1 MVAFSM
7 PESVRLPGANG
18 EVRDY
23 TPAGRFLYAEGGPP
37 PRTRL
42 PYAAVHVV
50 ANALADT
57 NPVGPAA
64 VDWDRTLAFRRHI
77 WAYGLGVAE
86 AMDTAQRGM
95 GLDWDA
101 SKELIRRSV
110 AEAKAAS
117 GRIVCGAQTD
127 HLAPGSAR
135 AVRDVEAAY
144 EEQCEFVEGQGGQ
157 VVLMA
162 SRELARIA
170 RGPDDYAR
178 VYGRVLSQLRRPAL
192 IHWLG
197 EVFDPALAGYWGYRD
212 IDRAMNVCLEIITEN
227 AEKVE
232 GLKLSL
238 LDQKRE
244 IGMRAM
250 LPRQVRMF
258 TGDDFDYPTTIA
270 GDGERFS
277 DALLGAFDM
286 IAPAA
291 SAALLALDG
300 GDEESFRAILAPTVP
315 LSRHVFGHPTFY
327 YKVGVV
333 FLAYLN
339 GHQDHFRMV
348 GGLESG
354 RSAMHLA
361 QTFVLADQAGLLR
374 DAKLAVDRMRAVMA
388 VAGVGAG

>member
-1 MVAFSM
+1 M
-7 PESVRLPGANG
+7 PESVRLPDANG
-18 EVRDY
+18 DGRDY
-23 TPAGRFLYAEGGPP
+23 TPTGRFLYADGGPQ
-37 PRTRL
+37 PRSRI

-50 ANALADT
+50 ADALADASPT
-57 NPVGPAA
+57 GPAA
-64 VDWDRTLAFRRHI
+64 VDWERTLAFRRYI

-95 GLDWDA
+95 GLDWEA
-101 SKELIRRSV
+101 AKELIRLSV
-110 AEAKAAS
+110 AEARAVG
-117 GRIVCGAQTD
+117 GRIVCGVQTD
-127 HLAPGSAR
+127 QLETGSAR
-135 AVRDVEAAY
+135 SLRDIEAAY
-144 EEQCEFVEGQGGQ
+144 EEQCEFVEAQGGQ

-178 VYGRVLSQLRRPAL
+178 VYGHVLSELRQPAL

-197 EVFDPALAGYWGYRD
+197 EVFDPALGGYWGYRD
-212 IDRAMNVCLEIITEN
+212 LDHAMAACLDIIVENV
-227 AEKVE
+227 EKVE

-244 IGMRAM
+244 IGMRAS
-250 LPRQVRMF
+250 LPLSVRMF

-291 SAALLALDG
+291 SAALLALDA
-300 GDEESFRAILAPTVP
+300 GDVERFHTIFAPTVP

-327 YKVGVV
+327 YKTGVV

-354 RSAMHLA
+354 RSAVHLA
-361 QTFVLADQAGLLR
+361 HLFVLADRAGLLR
-374 DAKLAVDRMRAVMA
+374 DPELAVDRMRPVMA
-388 VAGVGAG
+388 LAGVAG

>member
-1 MVAFSM
+1 M
-7 PESVRLPGANG
+7 PDSVRLPDANG

-23 TPAGRFLYAEGGPP
+23 TPTGRFLYAEGGAP

-50 ANALADT
+50 ADALADAS
-57 NPVGPAA
+57 PVGPVA
-64 VDWDRTLAFRRHI
+64 VDWERTLAFRRHI
-77 WAYGLGVAE
+77 WSYGLGVAD

-95 GLDWDA
+95 GLDWEA
-101 SKELIRRSV
+101 AKELIRRSV
-110 AEAKAAS
+110 GEAKAVG

-127 HLAPGSAR
+127 QLHPGSAKDL
-135 AVRDVEAAY
+135 RDIEAAY
-144 EEQCEFVEGQGGQ
+144 EEQCEFVEVQGGQ

-170 RGPDDYAR
+170 RGPEDYAR
-178 VYGRVLSQLRRPAL
+178 VYGRLLSQLRQPAL

-197 EVFDPALAGYWGYRD
+197 EVFDPALAGYWGYAD
-212 IDRAMNVCLEIITEN
+212 LDRATAACLEIITEN
-227 AEKVE
+227 APKVE
-232 GLKLSL
+232 GVKLSL
-238 LDQKRE
+238 LDQRRE
-244 IGMRAM
+244 IAMRAR
-250 LPRQVRMF
+250 LPARVRMF

-300 GDEESFRAILAPTVP
+300 GDVESFHTVLAPTVP

-327 YKVGVV
+327 YKTGVV

-354 RSAMHLA
+354 RSALHLA
-361 QTFVLADQAGLLR
+361 QLFVLADQAGLLR
-374 DAKLAVDRMRAVMA
+374 DAELAIDRMRPVMA
-388 VAGVGAG
+388 LAGVAAS